1 MSGHSKWKTIKRK
14 KGVADAAR
22 GQVFTKLAR
31 DIAVAARAGGADVE
45 MNFRLRLAVQK
56 AKENNMPVGNVERA
70 IQRGAGTG
78 EGGQV
83 TLEEVVYEGF
93 APGGAAIM
101 LEAVTDN
108 ATRTVAEVRS
118 IFTKAGGNLGE
129 RGSVAWNF
137 DQRGVIVVEASGAQ
151 ADELALMAI
160 DAGAEDF
167 DQDGDNLEIRTSP
180 NAFESARQALE
191 AAGATILRAELALV
205 PKTTLTLDV
214 RASLQTLRLLDRLEG
229 LDDVQR
235 VYTNADFPQDALEEY
250 QKAS

>member
-31 DIAVAARAGGADVE
+31 EIAVAARAGGGDPE

-56 AKENNMPVGNVERA
+56 AKEGNMPILNIERA
-70 IQRGAGTG
+70 IQRGAGAGG
-78 EGGQV
+78 EGQS
-83 TLEEVVYEGF
+83 TLEEVTYEGY

-101 LEAVTDN
+101 VEAVTDN
-108 ATRTVAEVRS
+108 PTRTVAEVRS
-118 IFTKAGGNLGE
+118 ILTKAGANLGE

-137 DQRGVIVVEASGAQ
+137 DQRGVTVVEAEGAR
-151 ADELALMAI
+151 AEELTLLAI

-167 DQDGDNLEIRTSP
+167 DQDGDTLEVRTP
-180 NAFESARQALE
+180 PETFEGVRKALE
-191 AAGATILRAELALV
+191 DAGATIIRAELSMV
-205 PKTTLTLDV
+205 PKTTVTLEA
-214 RASLQTLRLLDRLEG
+214 RAAAQTLRLLDRLEE

-235 VYTNADFPQDALEEY
+235 VYTNADFPEEVLEEY